1 MRRRRRKRPPVALSR
16 RPQVPSGWPNR
27 SYGKPLRILVPISHA
42 YGVAGMASPDD
53 RPLETSLRIL
63 LTSAGRD
70 RNTGQRLAMNPTN
83 DKPLLLKFKQ
93 GKNVLRLTNLNGRGV
108 NVDYLA
114 LTSPDVKVTRELLAA
129 KVKK

>member
-1 MRRRRRKRPPVALSR
+1 
-16 RPQVPSGWPNR
+16 
-27 SYGKPLRILVPISHA
+27 
-42 YGVAGMASPDD
+42 MASLDD

-63 LTSAGRD
+63 LTLAGRD
-70 RNTGQRLAMNPTN
+70 RNTGQTLAMNPTN

-114 LTSPDVKVTRELLAA
+114 LTSPDVKVTRELLTA
-129 KVKK
+129 KVKNNAQGCPPASSLTDLEVFNESQSGDPAVPAGAATRWQRGNRPLAGN